1 MLELIHS
8 CTTYL
13 VLPYTAT
20 ERWNYVSK
28 VYLNQWKTRL
38 TKWVLNNSQSEHPV
52 HVVRYEDLQN
62 DRVREVE
69 RILDFLHF
77 SYNHDDVVSALE
89 EDYSVFQ
96 RSHEHDDFQ
105 HYSPEQKGILRTILV
120 DMIKLASI
128 REKTN
133 LLHLNEYLESLSDI
147 K

>member
-1 MLELIHS
+1 MFLAD
-8 CTTYL
+8 TYGEGW
-13 VLPYTAT
+13 YQFSRA
-20 ERWNYVSK
+20 
-28 VYLNQWKTRL
+28 YLRNWKARL
-38 TKWVLNNSQSEHPV
+38 TNWVLNNDKHPV

-105 HYSPEQKGILRTILV
+105 HYSAKQKLILKATLQ
-120 DMIKLASI
+120 DLIKLATM
-128 REKTN
+128 RGKAD
-133 LLHLNEYLESLSDI
+133 LLQLNEYLESIPNID
-147 K
+147 